1 MSGNAE
7 WITGAI
13 ARVMAAARCTVEASA
28 DGYVRH
34 GAALGKAAGT
44 LRNELTDRGPESRA
58 KLGLADALRL
68 MHASGDVRTLHAMAL
83 EFDHVAIP
91 LPVVASAT
99 SCAETVAAMAVEFG
113 ELISV
118 YSLAV
123 QDNRVTNNELAKVIK
138 AWGELLV
145 AGKALI
151 NDASARN
158 AALQRSQGAA
168 LSC

>member
-7 WITGAI
+7 CI
-13 ARVMAAARCTVEASA
+13 AGVVVRVMAAIRGTVEATA
-28 DGYVRH
+28 DGYQRH
-34 GAALGKAAGT
+34 GAALGKAPGT
-44 LRNELTDRGPESRA
+44 LRNELTDRGPDSRA
-58 KLGLADALRL
+58 KLGFADVLRV
-68 MHASGDVRTLHAMAL
+68 MHGSGDLRTLHAMAF
-83 EFDHVAIP
+83 EFGHVAIP
-91 LPVVASAT
+91 LPEVANAT
-99 SCAETVAAMAVEFG
+99 SCADTVAAMAVEFG

-123 QDNRVTNNELAKVIK
+123 QDNRVTNNELADVIK

-158 AALQRSQGAA
+158 AALHRSQGVA
-168 LSC
+168 LTC

>member
-7 WITGAI
+7 WISGVVM
-13 ARVMAAARCTVEASA
+13 RVMAAVRGTVEATS

-34 GAALGKAAGT
+34 GATLGKAPGT
-44 LRNELTDRGPESRA
+44 LRNELSDRGPDSRA
-58 KLGLADALRL
+58 KLGLADVLRL
-68 MHASGDVRTLHAMAL
+68 MHGSGDVRTLHAMAL

-91 LPVVASAT
+91 LPAVASAT
-99 SCAETVAAMAVEFG
+99 SCADTVAAMAVEFG

-123 QDNRVTNNELAKVIK
+123 QDNRVTNNELAEVIK

-158 AALQRSQGAA
+158 AALHRSQGLA
-168 LSC
+168 LTC

>member
-1 MSGNAE
+1 
-7 WITGAI
+7 
-13 ARVMAAARCTVEASA
+13 
-28 DGYVRH
+28 
-34 GAALGKAAGT
+34 
-44 LRNELTDRGPESRA
+44 
-58 KLGLADALRL
+58 
-68 MHASGDVRTLHAMAL
+68 
-83 EFDHVAIP
+83 
-91 LPVVASAT
+91 
-99 SCAETVAAMAVEFG
+99 MAVEFG

-123 QDNRVTNNELAKVIK
+123 QDNRVTNNELADVIK